1 MTDTLCCIDSLL
13 SLCMAGV
20 FYSLCGGWW
29 PLYHSPSIGVRE
41 QLARVHYLC
50 TVWILRVD
58 LKGSVLA
65 AALTHEAISPTIRFL
80 YSRWRPDVGYSH
92 KHPNIHIAAIKMD
105 LWTSHIETPYAYYLP
120 WNFILQIS
128 APGTETKTVFIKLKD
143 WKNWLSMQLCRIWGQ
158 EKDGLTH
165 GLCHLPGVVLN
176 LNLKALAFSP

>member
-1 MTDTLCCIDSLL
+1 MTDTLLHRLIALIVH
-13 SLCMAGV
+13 GWV
-20 FYSLCGGWW
+20 FFYSLWGGWW

-65 AALTHEAISPTIRFL
+65 AALTHEAISPAIRFL

-128 APGTETKTVFIKLKD
+128 APGTENKDCVYQAKRLEKLVID
-143 WKNWLSMQLCRIWGQ
+143 A
-158 EKDGLTH
+158 
-165 GLCHLPGVVLN
+165 
-176 LNLKALAFSP
+176 AL